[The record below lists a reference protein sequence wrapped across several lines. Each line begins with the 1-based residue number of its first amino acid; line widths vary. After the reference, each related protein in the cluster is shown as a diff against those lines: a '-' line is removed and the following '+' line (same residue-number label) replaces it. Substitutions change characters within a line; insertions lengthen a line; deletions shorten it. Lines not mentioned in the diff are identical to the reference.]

1 MPSFV
6 IALIIVVGGLWLI
19 RKVGR
24 TPPTAVRLL
33 LQKIGGGAMIAF
45 AALLALRGQWN
56 LAIGL
61 FALGMGLIGKASL
74 LPNGFN
80 WRGAS
85 PQNGVPPRQEQTPPP
100 QRGKVQLPKAEAL
113 SILGLK
119 PGASAEDVKQA
130 HKRLMKDFHPDK
142 GGTDYLAAK
151 INEAKDVLLS

>member
-19 RKVGR
+19 RKAGR
-24 TPPTAVRLL
+24 TPPAAMRLL
-33 LQKIGGGAMIAF
+33 LQKVGGGAMIAF
-45 AALLALRGQWN
+45 AAFLTLRGQWN

-61 FALGMGLIGKASL
+61 FAVGMGLVGKASF

-80 WRGAS
+80 LGGAK
-85 PQNGVPPRQEQTPPP
+85 PQQDQAPPP
-100 QRGKVQLPKAEAL
+100 QRGKVLLAKSEAL

-119 PGASAEDVKQA
+119 PGASAEDVKLA

-142 GGTDYLAAK
+142 GGSDYLAAK